1 MRALRSAAAVARRA
15 YCRLVGAD
23 RGWQATLLGLAIVL
37 AVVSGQG
44 WW

>member
-1 MRALRSAAAVARRA
+1 MRAPRSVAAVARRA
-15 YCRLVGAD
+15 YRRFAGAD